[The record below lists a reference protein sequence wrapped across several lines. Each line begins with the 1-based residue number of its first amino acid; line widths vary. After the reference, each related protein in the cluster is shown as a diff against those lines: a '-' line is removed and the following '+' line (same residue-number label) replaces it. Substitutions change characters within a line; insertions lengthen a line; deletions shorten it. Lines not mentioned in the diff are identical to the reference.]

1 MLVDLVYLDLLTSC
15 NELIIFLG
23 GGGVRG
29 RGGRGGGGGGGG
41 VRAGA
46 PVNTLF
52 GSLF

>member
-29 RGGRGGGGGGGG
+29 RGGGGGGGG